1 MNLDTVSTE
10 MRLQQLAGKE
20 AILQTW
26 ETMTD
31 QEIQDREHEYLLG
44 LKKRIRT
51 VRNYLLFRGR
61 DRKATEL

>member
-51 VRNYLLFRGR
+51 VWNYLLFRGR

>member
-20 AILQTW
+20 AILACWMEQPD
-26 ETMTD
+26 EVQM
-31 QEIQDREHEYLLG
+31 REHEYLIG

-61 DRKATEL
+61 DRKATEV